1 MNIIRPQE
9 KLFQFP
15 SWSHLEYSMEYLN
28 LFNTVEKFVSEHLHF
43 FDLKLIYHLTYGYP
57 LSSTIIFLNKIDVML
72 KI

>member
-1 MNIIRPQE
+1 
-9 KLFQFP
+9 
-15 SWSHLEYSMEYLN
+15 MEYLN
-28 LFNTVEKFVSEHLHF
+28 LFNTVEKCVSEHLHF